1 MREGWVVSTTT
12 LLDAPPANA
21 RSLPTLRSLA
31 PVLLAGGISGVLV
44 GGVGSRVVMRISAL
58 AAPDRAQG
66 TITEAGATVG
76 RITADGTLFLFLF
89 VGIGTAVVGTALYL
103 VTRPWLPRR
112 RRVRAA
118 AFGVLELVVFGSAVV
133 DAGNPDFTVL
143 GRPLLNVMLFGSLFV
158 LHGVTLVLLIAPCGR
173 IVSKVSSGPFRARL
187 VDVGAVLALAVTL
200 VGVAA
205 IGARSGG
212 SERLTWIAL
221 VICSVGLTLIDRSH
235 ARPITIPALRAVGA
249 FALAMIA
256 IAGAAQL
263 LDQVTTIL

>member
-1 MREGWVVSTTT
+1 MSTPTV
-12 LLDAPPANA
+12 LEAPPANG
-21 RSLPTLRSLA
+21 RSRPTLRSLA
-31 PVLLAGGISGVLV
+31 PVLLAGGISGLLV
-44 GGVGSRVVMRISAL
+44 GGLGSRIVMRISAL

-76 RITADGTLFLFLF
+76 RITSDGTLFLFVF

-118 AFGVLELVVFGSAVV
+118 AFGVLELVVFGSTVI

-173 IVSKVSSGPFRARL
+173 IVSRLSNAPWRARA
-187 VDVGAVLALAVTL
+187 VEVGTLLALAVTL
-200 VGVAA
+200 IGVAA

-212 SERLTWIAL
+212 SDRLSWLVL
-221 VICSVGLTLIDRSH
+221 VICAAGLTLIDRRH
-235 ARPITIPALRAVGA
+235 ARPITIPALRVIGA
-249 FALAMIA
+249 FALAIIA

-263 LDQVTTIL
+263 LDAVTTIV